1 MKPSGLHAVLM
12 VIAMFP
18 AAVRAQTQKDPP
30 AGVVAEVDGE
40 KISSQDL
47 DQTAGESLADAE
59 RQVYKL
65 KQKKLQELIDDRLL
79 AKEAKRRNVTL
90 DALVASEVTAKA
102 VPVTND
108 DIHRIYELN
117 KAQLQRPEAEVAD
130 QIRSLLQDQKIA
142 DRRREFAKSLEANSK
157 VEIYLDP
164 PPPFRMAVGANGP
177 SSGAA
182 NAAVT
187 IVEFEDF
194 QCPFCRK
201 AQETVQQVLAQYK
214 DKVRLVHRDFPLQP
228 LHPDSEKA
236 HEAAR
241 CALEHGKFWEYRELL
256 YKNAPAAGPQQLM
269 TYATQLGMDSD
280 DFKKCVDS
288 GKYKDAV
295 LRDEGEGEKLGV
307 QGTPAFFIN
316 GRPLSGAQPQSE
328 FARVIDEELKLQ
340 APR

>member
-1 MKPSGLHAVLM
+1 MERRLPAVLLTL
-12 VIAMFP
+12 AMLP
-18 AAVRAQTQKDPP
+18 AAMPAQTPKDPP
-30 AGVVAEVDGE
+30 AGVVAQVDGE
-40 KISSQDL
+40 RISSQAL
-47 DQTAGESLADAE
+47 NEAAGESLAKAE
-59 RQVYKL
+59 LQVYQL
-65 KQKKLQELIDDRLL
+65 KQKKLQNLIDDHLL

-117 KAQLQRPEAEVAD
+117 KAQLQRPEAEVTD

-164 PPPFRMAVGANGP
+164 PPPFRMTVGIEGP
-177 SSGAA
+177 TSGAA

-256 YKNAPAAGPQQLM
+256 YKNAPAAGPLLM
-269 TYATQLGMDSD
+269 SYATQLGMDSD

-316 GRPLSGAQPQSE
+316 GRPLSGAQPESE
-328 FARVIDEELKLQ
+328 FARIIDEELKLQ
-340 APR
+340 AAR

>member
-1 MKPSGLHAVLM
+1 MKRRLPAVLLTL
-12 VIAMFP
+12 ALLP
-18 AAVRAQTQKDPP
+18 AAMPAQTPKDSQ
-30 AGVVAEVDGE
+30 AGAVAEVDGE
-40 KISSQDL
+40 RISAQAL
-47 DQTAGESLADAE
+47 NEAAGESLAQAE
-59 RQVYKL
+59 QQVYKL
-65 KQKKLQELIDDRLL
+65 KQKKLQDLIDDHLL

-102 VPVTND
+102 APVTND
-108 DIHRIYELN
+108 DVHRIYELN

-164 PPPFRMAVGANGP
+164 PPPFRMTVGVEGP
-177 SSGAA
+177 TSGAA

-241 CALEHGKFWEYRELL
+241 CALEHGKFWEYRDLL
-256 YKNAPAAGPQQLM
+256 YKNAPAAGPQLT
-269 TYATQLGMDSD
+269 TYATQLGMNSD

-307 QGTPAFFIN
+307 TGTPAFFIN
-316 GRPLSGAQPQSE
+316 GRPFSGAQPESE
-328 FARVIDEELKLQ
+328 FARIIDEELKLQ
-340 APR
+340 AAR